1 MRSLYLKCRELRIL
15 FDLFIYLERG
25 ANLSAIVSVGCSIIS
40 KSSHQVVSIAAGSR
54 DVWSDGR
61 TVG

>member
-1 MRSLYLKCRELRIL
+1 MRSLYLKCRDLRIL

-25 ANLSAIVSVGCSIIS
+25 ANLSAIVGCSIIS
-40 KSSHQVVSIAAGSR
+40 KSSHQVVGIAAGSR